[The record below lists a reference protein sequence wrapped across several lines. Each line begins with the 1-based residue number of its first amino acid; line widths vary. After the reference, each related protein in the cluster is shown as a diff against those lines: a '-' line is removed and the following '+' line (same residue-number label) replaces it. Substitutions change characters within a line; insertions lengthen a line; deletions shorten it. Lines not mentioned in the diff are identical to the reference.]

1 MIFHDSR
8 PSPPFHLPAAAPD
21 LAGRSWRCDLENGS
35 TTTCGVCPRPRGTK
49 YRRITIPSDATGPQE
64 PPGADARAPS
74 AVSARI
80 PGGTL
85 SNPNSVLLKKTRL
98 YASQNRIKIT
108 KKTGSWKVH
117 GRQTNYFLVNWTN
130 HIVTVDQTHT
140 THQFDQTANMHKT
153 L

>member
-21 LAGRSWRCDLENGS
+21 LAGRSRRCDLENGS

-74 AVSARI
+74 AASARI
-80 PGGTL
+80 PGNTL
-85 SNPNSVLLKKTRL
+85 SNPNSARYSPFKKRRA
-98 YASQNRIKIT
+98 YIAPVGR
-108 KKTGSWKVH
+108 SW
-117 GRQTNYFLVNWTN
+117 
-130 HIVTVDQTHT
+130 VTVTDPTSPQMGEHIG
-140 THQFDQTANMHKT
+140 A
-153 L
+153 LA